1 MYIHEPAIRNR
12 GITYC
17 STFFVVLTLSL
28 LVAHFVAMN
37 AKILRMAAKPT
48 LNSAAM
54 YRGYNASPKQIEEK
68 IKIKIKTKQN
78 THKQYSEAKISS
90 VLPFFIYA

>member
-68 IKIKIKTKQN
+68 IKKKNKTK
-78 THKQYSEAKISS
+78 H
-90 VLPFFIYA
+90 P

>member
-68 IKIKIKTKQN
+68 IKKKTKQN